1 MNARG
6 VRKIVDESIAIKQTY
21 VRDCTVLVGNCKPLE
36 AYNIIP
42 HAAQAVR
49 PGKLRFWDC
58 SAVVDSVGA
67 DWIGIGPSSGLGEI
81 RG

>member
-21 VRDCTVLVGNCKPLE
+21 VRDCEMLAGNSCISSLD
-36 AYNIIP
+36 IIP

-49 PGKLRFWDC
+49 PGKLRIWDF
-58 SAVVDSVGA
+58 SAVVDSV
-67 DWIGIGPSSGLGEI
+67 
-81 RG
+81 